1 MIYCT
6 KIGKVRDYMDIATEI
21 DRILSSN
28 PSGLKAS
35 EIADQ
40 IGVPRK
46 QVNQYLYANMDL
58 YSQHD
63 GYVWR
68 VKTAKSDKT
77 TNTALKALGIATV
90 QQTMGD
96 SYVSTLTVTKND
108 QGLSVTST
116 NNQIICCDCKIF
128 FSIHAPACPR
138 CGCPLNYIAQYYYD
152 NFQDTPPSP
161 PLTPIKPKTQ
171 PKPKHKKQTEKEYKA
186 EISYELSQKCNVP
199 FSVRYE
205 IEKLDRQ
212 AFDDAVARIKAF
224 HAQGFLNKFDKYD
237 IITLAT
243 GDRCTFDKVLNRIK
257 ECKSRKDLPTITQH
271 EWWFLWRCNDDE
283 YNVRISRLA
292 KAKAAQEKRRAEE
305 HAAEQAKLKAAAE
318 EKFKSFCIR
327 HNLSDAEIVR
337 LTREDK
343 NLMQKIEIFA
353 TLEELYGKQ
362 LDFLSYYNLSS
373 AELKKLFE
381 SI

>member
-6 KIGKVRDYMDIATEI
+6 KIGKGRDYMDIAVEI

-28 PSGLKAS
+28 PNGLKAA

-46 QVNQYLYANMDL
+46 QVNQYLYAHLDL

-63 GYVWR
+63 GYIWR
-68 VKTAKSDKT
+68 AKTAKLNETAT
-77 TNTALKALGIATV
+77 TASKALGIATV

-116 NNQIICCDCKIF
+116 NNQIICCDCRMF
-128 FSIHAPACPR
+128 FSIHVPACPR
-138 CGCPLNYIAQYYYD
+138 CGCPMNCIAQYYYD

-161 PLTPIKPKTQ
+161 PLPPTKPR
-171 PKPKHKKQTEKEYKA
+171 PKIKKQTEKEYRE

-199 FSVRYE
+199 FSICYE

-212 AFDDAVARIKAF
+212 AFDDAVARIKAL

-237 IITLAT
+237 ILTLAT
-243 GDRCTFDKVLNRIK
+243 GDKSTFDKVLNRIK
-257 ECKSRKDLPTITQH
+257 ECKSRKDLPTITQF
-271 EWWFLWRCNDDE
+271 EWWFLWRSNDDE
-283 YNVRISRLA
+283 YSARISRLA
-292 KAKAAQEKRRAEE
+292 NEKMAREKRRAEE
-305 HAAEQAKLKAAAE
+305 HAAEQAKLKAAAK

-337 LTREDK
+337 LTRERND
-343 NLMQKIEIFA
+343 LMQKIEIFS

-381 SI
+381 SMK